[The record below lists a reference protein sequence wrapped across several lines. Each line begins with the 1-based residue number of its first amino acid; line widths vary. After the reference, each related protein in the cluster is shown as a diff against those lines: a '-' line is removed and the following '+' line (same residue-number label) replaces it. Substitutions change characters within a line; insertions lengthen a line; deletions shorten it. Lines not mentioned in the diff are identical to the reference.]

1 VIHAEGF
8 MMMLERETIHR
19 SEDLTPLHL
28 IEAGDRTALICITDQ
43 ALSEAV
49 AQVVQ
54 KLKYHVVVA
63 QHSASALSRIDHDQY
78 QLIVLEEGYGGTDLS
93 TNPVLL
99 CLQRLPMPVRRKS
112 FLCLLSEQTPTLDH
126 MAAFRVGVNLILN
139 GADVEKMPLLLDRLI
154 KDHEAF
160 YAAFIDE
167 LTKRGTSSV

>member
-1 VIHAEGF
+1 
-8 MMMLERETIHR
+8 MMMPERESIHQ
-19 SEDLTPLHL
+19 SDELTPLHL
-28 IEAGDRTALICITDQ
+28 IEAGDRTALVCITGQ
-43 ALSEAV
+43 ALSETV

-54 KLKYHVVVA
+54 KLNYHVVVA
-63 QHSASALSRIDHDQY
+63 QNSASALSRIDRDHY

-99 CLQRLPMPVRRKS
+99 YLQRLPMAVRRKS

-126 MAAFRVGVNLILN
+126 MAAFRIGVNLILKV
-139 GADVEKMPLLLDRLI
+139 ADVEKMPLLLDRLI

-160 YAAFIDE
+160 YAAFINE